1 MLSRLKIG
9 ILGGSFSPVHNGHI
23 FLARFVRES
32 CGLDKVIMIP
42 TGIHPF
48 KADMEMPGASHRL
61 KMLELATEGEE
72 GLEVSDIETK
82 SPEISYTYVTL
93 CKLREIYGK
102 DSALYFIVGTDEILD
117 LERWYEAEKL
127 MKEFAFIVGIRPGY
141 GMETVEKKIEDLK
154 KRFGADIN
162 VINLP
167 APDVSSTEI
176 REAISEK
183 KDLCGLVPER
193 VNEYIKANRLYQ

>member
-1 MLSRLKIG
+1 MESYRSG
-9 ILGGSFSPVHNGHI
+9 HNGAHSKC
-23 FLARFVRES
+23 VS
-32 CGLDKVIMIP
+32 PYG
-42 TGIHPF
+42 H
-48 KADMEMPGASHRL
+48 
-61 KMLELATEGEE
+61 EG
-72 GLEVSDIETK
+72 SNP
-82 SPEISYTYVTL
+82 S
-93 CKLREIYGK
+93 

>member
-1 MLSRLKIG
+1 MKRILNIISIIML
-9 ILGGSFSPVHNGHI
+9 
-23 FLARFVRES
+23 
-32 CGLDKVIMIP
+32 VIPSWVFAQITNKQIIQEINSLP
-42 TGIHPF
+42 
-48 KADMEMPGASHRL
+48 A
-61 KMLELATEGEE
+61 
-72 GLEVSDIETK
+72 ETNK
-82 SPEISYTYVTL
+82 LTYERTL
-93 CKLREIYGK
+93 
-102 DSALYFIVGTDEILD
+102 
-117 LERWYEAEKL
+117 
-127 MKEFAFIVGIRPGY
+127 KEFAFIVGIRPGY